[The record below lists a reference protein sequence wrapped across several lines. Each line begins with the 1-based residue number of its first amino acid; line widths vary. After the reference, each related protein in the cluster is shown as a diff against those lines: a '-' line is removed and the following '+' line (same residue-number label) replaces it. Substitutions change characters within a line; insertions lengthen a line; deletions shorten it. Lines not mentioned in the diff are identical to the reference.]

1 LVYDTYLNKKTPVF
15 FLKKGL
21 PDSKNAH
28 FYSKTR
34 TIFETLWGHFSLKTL
49 NQIVC
54 MKSIENLFNAVLNA
68 VGALAN
74 NDSIFKKRKKAGP
87 FNPKL
92 TLGFNFIQGR

>member
-1 LVYDTYLNKKTPVF
+1 
-15 FLKKGL
+15 
-21 PDSKNAH
+21 
-28 FYSKTR
+28 
-34 TIFETLWGHFSLKTL
+34 
-49 NQIVC
+49 

-92 TLGFNFIQGR
+92 TLGFNFIQSR

>member
-1 LVYDTYLNKKTPVF
+1 MKLFPV
-15 FLKKGL
+15 KHVKGV
-21 PDSKNAH
+21 
-28 FYSKTR
+28 
-34 TIFETLWGHFSLKTL
+34 

-54 MKSIENLFNAVLNA
+54 MKSIENLFNSVLKA

-74 NDSIFKKRKKAGP
+74 NDSIFKKRKRTP